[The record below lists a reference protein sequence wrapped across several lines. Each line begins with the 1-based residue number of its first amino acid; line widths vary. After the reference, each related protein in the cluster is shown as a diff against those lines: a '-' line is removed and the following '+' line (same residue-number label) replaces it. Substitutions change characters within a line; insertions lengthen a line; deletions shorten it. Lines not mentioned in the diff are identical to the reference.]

1 EIFDQETNILIY
13 RRRSP
18 SQVTQKRIFRLETH
32 LFPLWRLDDKLERHF
47 QYFHKGIERY
57 GRETTTQLFL
67 LNNSTSLYLSGRLIF
82 KTYEFY
88 INETFNCIAL
98 LRDPY
103 MELAERLLTLKVVRR
118 LGQQL
123 LGERDLIAYGP
134 AIAFAESIEHHGK
147 ALHRAFVTMPKA

>member
-1 EIFDQETNILIY
+1 
-13 RRRSP
+13 RRRLP

-32 LFPLWRLDDKLERHF
+32 LFPLWRLDEGLERHF

-82 KTYEFY
+82 KTYEYY

-98 LRDPY
+98 LHNPY
-103 MELAERLLTLKVVRR
+103 IELAERLMALKVIRR
-118 LGQQL
+118 FGREL

-134 AIAFAESIEHHGK
+134 AIAFAETIEHDEK
-147 ALHRAFVTMPKA
+147 ALHRAFAKMSKAVIANLA